1 VDSLSEYVMESEQ
14 VSARLGEKGDLD
26 QVPSECPEQ
35 GCQEE
40 VRQEEEAN
48 GDSYIAD
55 SFEDTHGDASGS
67 GSGVLGDEDDNNHGN
82 EGTIEDLLLPNGE
95 AHILS
100 HPCNMKIPAEW
111 TSGVTSFCCERSAV
125 NAVNSFQR
133 SNYCSL
139 GYQRTV
145 KPNPEKNVRGRLN
158 FACIHGINHH
168 RKLIHPKPKIRF
180 KQRVNFVGCQMRIFI
195 NQQKDGM
202 WTLRSFEVEHMN
214 AAGEPAHLTG
224 MDVYKSSRK
233 AKEIVD
239 KQALELLKEF
249 TAVNAPTTSIADRLS
264 DKYGVNYTRK
274 DITNRINNKLGAL
287 MSESDQLNVNTFLEE
302 IIDGG
307 GEVFAKY
314 HDGSNKCRVL
324 IIMTQYQKIDLNL
337 SRPKVFINDTTFGTN
352 SENFKVICHVL

>member
-1 VDSLSEYVMESEQ
+1 
-14 VSARLGEKGDLD
+14 
-26 QVPSECPEQ
+26 
-35 GCQEE
+35 
-40 VRQEEEAN
+40 
-48 GDSYIAD
+48 
-55 SFEDTHGDASGS
+55 
-67 GSGVLGDEDDNNHGN
+67 
-82 EGTIEDLLLPNGE
+82 
-95 AHILS
+95 
-100 HPCNMKIPAEW
+100 
-111 TSGVTSFCCERSAV
+111 
-125 NAVNSFQR
+125 
-133 SNYCSL
+133 
-139 GYQRTV
+139 
-145 KPNPEKNVRGRLN
+145 
-158 FACIHGINHH
+158 
-168 RKLIHPKPKIRF
+168 
-180 KQRVNFVGCQMRIFI
+180 
-195 NQQKDGM
+195 
-202 WTLRSFEVEHMN
+202 MN

-352 SENFKVICHVL
+352 S